1 MDKFINIKYSEN
13 YVENVKESI
22 FTQKSSENKIEKTSS
37 KKYNRLFDC
46 ILYTNDSDS
55 LLKMDD
61 YVEKTK
67 IGLAVKMDE
76 NSEHY
81 DSYKYN
87 KNFKKK
93 LVQKNIQKDNF
104 FSSLL
109 YLCDVYKINIQLFD
123 GKELFSLNNKYENV
137 KIYFVENNKW
147 NIHKIP
153 VDVDSKKITTQFV
166 DKYFKDDLN
175 GNYNVYDIG
184 LESISKYKLN
194 RLQKISEKNSIQL
207 KNGKKNKTKK
217 QLYDELYLLGFNLI
231 LQ

>member
-1 MDKFINIKYSEN
+1 
-13 YVENVKESI
+13 
-22 FTQKSSENKIEKTSS
+22 
-37 KKYNRLFDC
+37 
-46 ILYTNDSDS
+46 
-55 LLKMDD
+55 LKMDD

-67 IGLAVKMDE
+67 IRLAVKMDE
-76 NSEHY
+76 NSEYY

-109 YLCDVYKINIQLFD
+109 YLCDVYKISIQLFD
-123 GKELFSLNNKYENV
+123 GKELFSLNNKYKNL

-153 VDVDSKKITTQFV
+153 VDVDSKKITKQFV

-194 RLQKISEKNSIQL
+194 DLQKISEKNSIQL

-217 QLYDELYLLGFNLI
+217 QLYDELCLLGFNLI
-231 LQ
+231 L

>member
-1 MDKFINIKYSEN
+1 KYPEK
-13 YVENVKESI
+13 YVENLQESN
-22 FTQKSSENKIEKTSS
+22 FTQKSSKNKIEKTSS

-55 LLKMDD
+55 LLKIDD

-67 IGLAVKMDE
+67 IRLAVDMDE
-76 NSEHY
+76 NPEHY

-109 YLCDVYKINIQLFD
+109 YLCDIYKINIQLFD

-137 KIYFVENNKW
+137 KIYLVENKQW
-147 NIHKIP
+147 NIYKTSI
-153 VDVDSKKITTQFV
+153 DVDSKKITKLFV

-194 RLQKISEKNSIQL
+194 DLQ
-207 KNGKKNKTKK
+207 
-217 QLYDELYLLGFNLI
+217 
-231 LQ
+231 

>member
-1 MDKFINIKYSEN
+1 MDKFINLKYSEN
-13 YVENVKESI
+13 YVENIKESI

-46 ILYTNDSDS
+46 ILYTNDPDS

-67 IGLAVKMDE
+67 IRLAVDMDE
-76 NSEHY
+76 NLGHY

-137 KIYFVENNKW
+137 KIYFVENNRW
-147 NIHKIP
+147 NIHKTSI
-153 VDVDSKKITTQFV
+153 DVDSKKITKQFV

-175 GNYNVYDIG
+175 SNYNVYDIG
-184 LESISKYKLN
+184 LESIIKYKLN
-194 RLQKISEKNSIQL
+194 DLQKISEKNSIQL

-217 QLYDELYLLGFNLI
+217 QLYDELYLLGFDLI

>member
-1 MDKFINIKYSEN
+1 MDKFINLKYSEN
-13 YVENVKESI
+13 YVENIKESI
-22 FTQKSSENKIEKTSS
+22 FTQKPSENKTEKTSLE
-37 KKYNRLFDC
+37 KYNRLFDC
-46 ILYTNDSDS
+46 ILYTNDPDS

-87 KNFKKK
+87 KNLKKK

-147 NIHKIP
+147 NIHKIS
-153 VDVDSKKITTQFV
+153 VDVDSKKITKQFV

-194 RLQKISEKNSIQL
+194 DLQKISEKNSIQL

-217 QLYDELYLLGFNLI
+217 QLYDELCLLGFNLI
-231 LQ
+231 L